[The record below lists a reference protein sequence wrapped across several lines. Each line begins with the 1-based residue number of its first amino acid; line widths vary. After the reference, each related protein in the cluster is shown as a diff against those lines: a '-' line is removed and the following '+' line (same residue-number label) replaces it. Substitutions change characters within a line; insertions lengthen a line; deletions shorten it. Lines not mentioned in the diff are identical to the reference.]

1 MIGKNVS
8 LIHALSDSKWCHTF
22 ISSWKLTFRM
32 HPFCSWFRV
41 FTEFQKQPLP
51 NFLQLYWKE
60 TPAQVFFCKFCE
72 IFKNIFFYR
81 TPRENLHPFNFNKS
95 SSKRECHCGE
105 WNERLSEAIVRRFFE
120 ISQNSQES
128 TCARDSFLKAQ
139 PCRLKNHW

>member
-72 IFKNIFFYR
+72 TSFFTEHLAR
-81 TPRENLHPFNFNKS
+81 ICTHSISIKVVVKENVIVENEMNVYQKQS
-95 SSKRECHCGE
+95 SGGSSKFCKIHR
-105 WNERLSEAIVRRFFE
+105 
-120 ISQNSQES
+120 
-128 TCARDSFLKAQ
+128 KA
-139 PCRLKNHW
+139 PVPETLF